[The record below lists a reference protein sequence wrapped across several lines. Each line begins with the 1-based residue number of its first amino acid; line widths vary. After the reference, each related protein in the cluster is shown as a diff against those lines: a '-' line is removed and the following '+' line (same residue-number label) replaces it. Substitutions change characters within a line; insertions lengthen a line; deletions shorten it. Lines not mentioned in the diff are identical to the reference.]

1 MACYQQL
8 IKLVISLTLTRNQLD
23 GGFMQHCGG
32 GDVKFRQSKDLFWA
46 NICTRATSSVHW
58 MNDVTMVDDTA
69 PDQIP
74 WTSNQKCKLWG
85 YSIRMVESRN
95 YQRDHF
101 TCTFC
106 TECLTWELQP
116 FPRKDTKYCEPR
128 KNDTKLISKTESL
141 LGHGPVPVSFNAH
154 YFQLRSGVC
163 LWLCTG
169 TNPKLWTRTSV
180 VAAKVSDYCPC
191 PFKSPVTVTPCFTA
205 VSAYCSVMSLQVRS
219 RYLMLVKALHT
230 VVSYSWIFNNQL
242 RLVLTQILSGQQGH
256 RTGESPLGPPVD
268 RVI

>member
-1 MACYQQL
+1 MEEILSKGPFYLHFLQWVFDVGTPALPKKGHKMLRTNEEWHETHQL
-8 IKLVISLTLTRNQLD
+8 NRVFI
-23 GGFMQHCGG
+23 
-32 GDVKFRQSKDLFWA
+32 
-46 NICTRATSSVHW
+46 
-58 MNDVTMVDDTA
+58 
-69 PDQIP
+69 
-74 WTSNQKCKLWG
+74 
-85 YSIRMVESRN
+85 
-95 YQRDHF
+95 
-101 TCTFC
+101 
-106 TECLTWELQP
+106 
-116 FPRKDTKYCEPR
+116 
-128 KNDTKLISKTESL
+128 
-141 LGHGPVPVSFNAH
+141 GPSHDPVSFNAH

-180 VAAKVSDYCPC
+180 VAARVSDYCPC
-191 PFKSPVTVTPCFTA
+191 PFKSPVTVPPCFTA

-242 RLVLTQILSGQQGH
+242 RLVHTQILSGQQGH

>member
-1 MACYQQL
+1 MRS
-8 IKLVISLTLTRNQLD
+8 VN
-23 GGFMQHCGG
+23 CGAKYKNG
-32 GDVKFRQSKDLFWA
+32 W
-46 NICTRATSSVHW
+46 
-58 MNDVTMVDDTA
+58 
-69 PDQIP
+69 
-74 WTSNQKCKLWG
+74 
-85 YSIRMVESRN
+85 N

-101 TCTFC
+101 TCTC
-106 TECLTWELQP
+106 VWRGNSSTSQERPQNSCKP
-116 FPRKDTKYCEPR
+116 TKS
-128 KNDTKLISKTESL
+128 DTKLISKTESL
-141 LGHGPVPVSFNAH
+141 LGHGPVPVSFNEH
-154 YFQLRSGVC
+154 YFQLRSEVC

-180 VAAKVSDYCPC
+180 VAARVSDYCPC

-205 VSAYCSVMSLQVRS
+205 VSAYYSVMSLEVRS

-242 RLVLTQILSGQQGH
+242 RLFHTQILSGQQGH